1 MLKAAEEA
9 MAKVTRD
16 DINQLRSFPSPP
28 LPAAKVVESL
38 IFLFNESHLVKEKVL
53 DGGQKVRDF
62 WEYAKKMILN
72 DKLLKRV
79 EEYKPDTIKNL
90 DKTIVATLKEII
102 KKP

>member
-1 MLKAAEEA
+1 

-38 IFLFNESHLVKEKVL
+38 VFLFNESHLVKEKVL
-53 DGGQKVRDF
+53 ESGEKVRDF

-72 DKLLKRV
+72 DQLLKRV
-79 EEYKPDTIKNL
+79 KEFSPDTIKDL
-90 DKTIVATLKEII
+90 
-102 KKP
+102 